1 MVVLTESDVP
11 AWMAL
16 DSFAEFA
23 QHINSDYAQATAAT
37 MSRDPHLSDTLKG
50 VVGKLMQRTK
60 RAPVN
65 YQKRIVTL
73 AATYLN
79 AAARVMLGR
88 TADRSPLDPAVR
100 GALGVLMAGNLAT
113 FVDAEPLKE
122 RPEPQGAG
130 WLCYTSALR
139 DDAEDVRVTTHHF
152 PEDTP
157 FKEQLLELEEAF
169 RVYDTYTQMAYP
181 SSPRLTR
188 SGRT

>member
-1 MVVLTESDVP
+1 MT
-11 AWMAL
+11 
-16 DSFAEFA
+16 
-23 QHINSDYAQATAAT
+23 
-37 MSRDPHLSDTLKG
+37 RDPHLSDTLKS

-100 GALGVLMAGNLAT
+100 GALEVLISGNLAT

-181 SSPRLTR
+181 VLTQTDAFR
-188 SGRT
+188 ADVIPGMWTWYSGVVLQTPWHRDLLKLMVGS